1 MLCLNKGNIVL
12 SSGSRTESSSTSSD
26 LASLVLDTGTASAVI
41 NLNDDKF
48 GIPVLI
54 HQRKQIR
61 VY

>member
-1 MLCLNKGNIVL
+1 MLCLNKGSIVL
-12 SSGSRTESSSTSSD
+12 SSGCRTESSSTSSN
-26 LASLVLDTGTASAVI
+26 LASLVLDIDTAPAVI